1 MTIFRR
7 AVGLSHRYLGIVL
20 GLLVI
25 MWFATGITMIY
36 WGGMPR
42 VTPELRLERLQ
53 PVDFA
58 RVRLTAAQAAERAEI
73 DQPDV
78 ESGFS
83 WRPGRVTLS
92 TLLDRPIYR
101 FGSRNSTVVFA
112 DTGELLE
119 ELSIEQSAA
128 VAATFA
134 RAAPSRVQFV
144 RTLHEVDQWTLQ
156 TPLPLHKFRV
166 DDGAG
171 TELYIQPARGE
182 VGMMTT
188 RSSRGWAW
196 VSTIPHWMYF
206 TALRT
211 NQPLWYRLV
220 VWTSALACVLS
231 VSGLVLT
238 VTQRRRKAPSLSA
251 AIPYSGSM
259 RWHYVSGAVF
269 GVFTLTFAFSGLV
282 SMEPWAWT
290 NAPGLELP
298 RHVLSGGALD
308 LSQFPT
314 RTAAEWTRVLGDHP
328 AKEVEFARVLD
339 EPYFVVR
346 RGSIARD
353 DGDRERLHQPYAIR
367 HARIEDHRLLVAAR
381 SFEVRSGL
389 FDQREVV
396 SRIRAAVPDA
406 RIVESQLLSAYDSY
420 YYSRVGQIPLPALRI
435 TFDDPAQTWVYVD
448 PSLGQVVTAIN
459 RWGRVERWVYHG
471 LHSLDFAFLYN
482 SRPAW
487 DIVMLVISL
496 GGLTTSGL
504 GFMLGVRRMRRGA
517 RRLTVPVQTKPSSEW
532 RPAQR

>member
-238 VTQRRRKAPSLSA
+238 VDRKS
-251 AIPYSGSM
+251 
-259 RWHYVSGAVF
+259 
-269 GVFTLTFAFSGLV
+269 
-282 SMEPWAWT
+282 
-290 NAPGLELP
+290 
-298 RHVLSGGALD
+298 
-308 LSQFPT
+308 
-314 RTAAEWTRVLGDHP
+314 
-328 AKEVEFARVLD
+328 
-339 EPYFVVR
+339 VV
-346 RGSIARD
+346 
-353 DGDRERLHQPYAIR
+353 
-367 HARIEDHRLLVAAR
+367 
-381 SFEVRSGL
+381 
-389 FDQREVV
+389 
-396 SRIRAAVPDA
+396 
-406 RIVESQLLSAYDSY
+406 
-420 YYSRVGQIPLPALRI
+420 
-435 TFDDPAQTWVYVD
+435 
-448 PSLGQVVTAIN
+448 
-459 RWGRVERWVYHG
+459 
-471 LHSLDFAFLYN
+471 
-482 SRPAW
+482 
-487 DIVMLVISL
+487 
-496 GGLTTSGL
+496 
-504 GFMLGVRRMRRGA
+504 
-517 RRLTVPVQTKPSSEW
+517 
-532 RPAQR
+532 